1 MQGWG
6 DAYCPKTPVGEQ
18 ACHPHQAIH
27 RRTTGATCTCHRYKA
42 LLQFAPAS
50 FSFSF
55 MKHQNTSEN
64 IPASPHFS
72 VLSLT
77 VPVAMGYIP
86 LGTVF
91 GFLFVQAGAQWWL
104 AILASLFVYAGAA
117 QYMMIPMIAAGLSV
131 GTIAVATLIVNLRHV
146 FYGLSLLNKLPQK
159 KLLRWYMIFALTDE
173 TYSVL
178 TTIPDT
184 TSHKDMALIALLNH
198 FWWVLGTIIGAVIG
212 AQAHIVLAGLDFVLA
227 ALFAV
232 LTVEQWRTKKSPA
245 PLWLALAAYA
255 GAYWLFPKHALVIAI
270 ALSITAGMVW
280 PPCTDGGRS

>member
-1 MQGWG
+1 M
-6 DAYCPKTPVGEQ
+6 T
-18 ACHPHQAIH
+18 HQ
-27 RRTTGATCTCHRYKA
+27 
-42 LLQFAPAS
+42 P
-50 FSFSF
+50 
-55 MKHQNTSEN
+55 
-64 IPASPHFS
+64 IPANDPGTERFS

-77 VPVAMGYIP
+77 APVAMGYIP

-146 FYGLSLLNKLPQK
+146 FYGLSLLDKLPQK
-159 KLLRWYMIFALTDE
+159 QLPRWYMIFALTDE

-184 TSHKDMALIALLNH
+184 TSDKNKVLIALLNH
-198 FWWVLGTIIGAVIG
+198 FWWVLGTAIGALIG
-212 AQAHIVLAGLDFVLA
+212 AQAHIALVGLDFVLA

-245 PLWLALAAYA
+245 PLWVALAAYTV
-255 GAYWLFPKHALVIAI
+255 AYFLVPKHALVISI
-270 ALSITAGMVW
+270 ALSIAAGMVW
-280 PPCTDGGRS
+280 QPASSKEVNHD